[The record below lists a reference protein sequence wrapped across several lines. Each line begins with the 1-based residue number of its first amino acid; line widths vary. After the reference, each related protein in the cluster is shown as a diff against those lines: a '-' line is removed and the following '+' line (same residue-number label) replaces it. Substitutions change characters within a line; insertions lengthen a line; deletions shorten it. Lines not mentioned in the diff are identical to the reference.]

1 MRPDLSPRDRDL
13 ELERAYS
20 ATRVVG
26 AIIALV
32 FAPFLDVWSLLQ
44 MIVGPFGYT
53 IGGYYDG
60 LTVGGDFCK
69 AL

>member
-1 MRPDLSPRDRDL
+1 MLLATSFFLALDDRRL
-13 ELERAYS
+13 RFWLF
-20 ATRVVG
+20 
-26 AIIALV
+26 LL
-32 FAPFLDVWSLLQ
+32 APLLDVWSLLQ

-60 LTVGGDFCK
+60 LTVGGDMCK